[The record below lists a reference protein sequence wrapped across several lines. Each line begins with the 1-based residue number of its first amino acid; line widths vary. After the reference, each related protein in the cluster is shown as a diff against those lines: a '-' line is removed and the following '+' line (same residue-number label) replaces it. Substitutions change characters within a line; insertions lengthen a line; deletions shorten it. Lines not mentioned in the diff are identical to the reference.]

1 MSMSGLPVGEKEKP
15 DESSA
20 STSTVSSGIGSG
32 ASLKSTELDAMS
44 VGSGTAGLGKVLCF
58 SLKGEWML
66 LEQVLRTLDKG
77 NPDVSQ
83 REEVRQLQHI
93 LMIAERL
100 TLANGQLVNNI
111 EDEVKI

>member
-1 MSMSGLPVGEKEKP
+1 MSISGLPVGEKEKP

-20 STSTVSSGIGSG
+20 SNSTVSSGIGSG

-44 VGSGTAGLGKVLCF
+44 VGSGTVGLGKVLSL

-83 REEVRQLQHI
+83 REEVRHCT
-93 LMIAERL
+93 AYGSR
-100 TLANGQLVNNI
+100 TLNF
-111 EDEVKI
+111 DECSITSQNRIRR